1 VSNGPTSV
9 KPDPEYRMSLA
20 DKMGPDGADFLRALN
35 WSILPISAG
44 FLIGFFWVARRGL
57 PPNHALAAFYLV
69 LGGLVGAMIIGGSGM
84 LFIFGMTRGAGSGMQ
99 AFVYPGG
106 DYKRDYSLEDSFV
119 ARGEIDRAI
128 ASYETIAAAERDNFE
143 VRMRAAELCRKH
155 SSFDRAAAFYRDV
168 QSRAQKDEDV
178 RASMRLIDLYMIWP
192 DHKPKAMSELR
203 RLMDRYPDS
212 AIAESSRK
220 ALANLKSEHFPE
232 AG

>member
-1 VSNGPTSV
+1 VRNGPTSI
-9 KPDPEYRMSLA
+9 KPDPNYRRSLT
-20 DKMGPDGADFLRALN
+20 DKMGPEGSDLFRALN
-35 WSILPISAG
+35 WSILPIAAG

-69 LGGLVGAMIIGGSGM
+69 LGGLIGAMIVGGSGM
-84 LFIFGMTRGAGSGMQ
+84 LFIFGMTHGAGAGMQ
-99 AFVYPGG
+99 AFVYPEG

-128 ASYETIAAAERDNFE
+128 TSYETIAAAERDNFE
-143 VRMRAAELCRKH
+143 VRMRAAELCRTR
-155 SSFDRAAAFYRDV
+155 SAFDKAAAFYRDV
-168 QSRAQKDEDV
+168 QSRAGKDADV
-178 RASMRLIDLYMIWP
+178 RASMRLIDLYMLWP
-192 DHKPKAMSELR
+192 NHKPKAMSELR

-220 ALANLKSEHFPE
+220 ALANLKSEHFPA